1 MKLTREEWQTLG
13 LIVLVVVIVFAFS
26 YWQEYWG

>member
-1 MKLTREEWQTLG
+1 MKLTREEWQALG
-13 LIVLVVVIVFAFS
+13 LIVLVVVVVFAFS

>member
-13 LIVLVVVIVFAFS
+13 LIVLVVVVVFAFS